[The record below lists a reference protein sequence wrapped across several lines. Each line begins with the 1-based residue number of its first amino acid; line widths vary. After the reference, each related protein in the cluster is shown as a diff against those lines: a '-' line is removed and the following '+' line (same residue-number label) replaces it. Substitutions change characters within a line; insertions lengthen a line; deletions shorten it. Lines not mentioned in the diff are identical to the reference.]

1 MIKENNNLHN
11 LKRLLKLNKI
21 TFQNYL
27 FRLKAN
33 ELNINTFKLK
43 Q

>member
-1 MIKENNNLHN
+1 MIKENNTKHN
-11 LKRLLKLNKI
+11 LKRLLNLNKI
-21 TFQNYL
+21 TFENYL

-33 ELNINTFKLK
+33 QLNINTYKLK

>member
-1 MIKENNNLHN
+1 MIKENNNKHN

-33 ELNINTFKLK
+33 QLNINTFKLK

>member
-1 MIKENNNLHN
+1 MIKENNNKNN

-21 TFQNYL
+21 KFQNYL

-33 ELNINTFKLK
+33 QLNINTYKLNK
-43 Q
+43 

>member
-1 MIKENNNLHN
+1 MIKENNNKHN

-33 ELNINTFKLK
+33 QLNINTYKLNK
-43 Q
+43 

>member
-1 MIKENNNLHN
+1 MIKENNNKHN
-11 LKRLLKLNKI
+11 LKRLSKLNKI
-21 TFQNYL
+21 TFENYL

>member
-1 MIKENNNLHN
+1 MIKENNNKHN
-11 LKRLLKLNKI
+11 LKKLLNLNKI
-21 TFQNYL
+21 TFENYL

-33 ELNINTFKLK
+33 ELNINTYKLK

>member
-1 MIKENNNLHN
+1 MIKENNNKYN

-21 TFQNYL
+21 TFENYL

-33 ELNINTFKLK
+33 ELNINTYKLK